1 MALSDSCFAAK
12 TTIKRQL
19 KDLQKQ
25 AEKDKL
31 DAEDQ
36 RYLNRLMGSG
46 VKPVSPEIFEW
57 ERTKWR
63 GWKLSFDEMVHLNP
77 RMDEAEKLRQLK
89 QSVSGPPKDL
99 IQRIQF
105 APGAYKRAIDLLMA
119 QYDATDPIRQAH
131 ISALQ
136 NLPKNNNTPAELKK
150 LLNEVRQHVAGLEGL
165 GVEPLTYTEL
175 AATAFHKAF
184 PQQLTHNWYVLAGR
198 GRNPTLKELI
208 KHLEVELSAVDNEH
222 MTRNPGAKARPATH
236 ILLANTNVREAQGS
250 LPWVIY
256 RNERKINYIKKYKM

>member
-46 VKPVSPEIFEW
+46 VKPVSPEIFEG

-198 GRNPTLKELI
+198 GRNPTLKE
-208 KHLEVELSAVDNEH
+208 VD
-222 MTRNPGAKARPATH
+222 
-236 ILLANTNVREAQGS
+236 
-250 LPWVIY
+250 
-256 RNERKINYIKKYKM
+256 